1 MGLSDKALFE
11 QGPVIC
17 FTWHLKPDWPILS
30 VTKNINQFG
39 YEAEEFLSKKRL
51 FAQIVHP
58 EDIERIT
65 AEVNMFLTTNTESF
79 EQDYRIITNNGETR
93 WVYDKTMIIADDQ
106 GKKTIAQG
114 YLLDITDRKLAE
126 LEVADTKEKY
136 FQLFESNKSVELLI
150 DPDNGQVIRANLAAQ
165 HFYGYSQS
173 EFKHLSIHD
182 INILSPQAIKN
193 EMQLA
198 LNEKRDYAYFR
209 HQLKSGEIRDVCVYS
224 GPLQLADHTVLYSIV
239 HDITHQRQTE
249 AALAKSE
256 QQFRTVIET
265 TSEGFL
271 IIDNRFNITFA
282 NHALCQLTGYELA
295 ELKEHSAIYYI
306 APEFKH
312 SFTQQLN
319 QSRTQRHQHQDLII
333 QHKNG
338 QMINVRLTATAM
350 DDGSGFFAFMAN
362 ITAHKKTEIQ
372 LQKLSRAVE
381 HSASSI
387 MITDKNGIIEYINPR
402 FCEVTG
408 YSESEA
414 IGQTPSIISTKET
427 PPACH
432 QELWS
437 TILAGNNWHGETFN
451 RTKNG
456 AYYWSLMSISPV
468 MDDNGEISHFIS
480 VSEDITTKKDQQ
492 IKIEK
497 IALYDPLTGL
507 ANRRLLY
514 DRLNQSTEI
523 LQRQQDAGIGVI
535 MLDLDYFKAINDTY
549 GHDVGDELLKEV
561 AHRLTDCVR
570 SEDTVSRPGGDEF
583 TILLQEV
590 SHQGNIQP
598 VAQKIL
604 QSLRRSI
611 NIDKYSFKIT
621 CSMGISIAP
630 LHTNEPKALLKY
642 ADLALYRAKDCGRN
656 NFQFYNPNMQVRNQN
671 DMMDMTMPS
680 NFY

>member
-1 MGLSDKALFE
+1 MGSSDKGLFA
-11 QGPVIC
+11 QAPAIC
-17 FTWHLKPDWPILS
+17 FTWRLEPDWPVLS
-30 VTKNINQFG
+30 VTNNINQFG
-39 YEAEEFLSKKRL
+39 YTAEEFLSKTRL
-51 FAQIVHP
+51 LAEIVHP
-58 EDIERIT
+58 EDRERIT
-65 AEVNMFLTTNTESF
+65 AEVKAFLTTNTESF
-79 EQDYRIITNNGETR
+79 QQNYRIITHS
-93 WVYDKTMIIADDQ
+93 
-106 GKKTIAQG
+106 GK
-114 YLLDITDRKLAE
+114 
-126 LEVADTKEKY
+126 
-136 FQLFESNKSVELLI
+136 
-150 DPDNGQVIRANLAAQ
+150 
-165 HFYGYSQS
+165 
-173 EFKHLSIHD
+173 
-182 INILSPQAIKN
+182 
-193 EMQLA
+193 
-198 LNEKRDYAYFR
+198 
-209 HQLKSGEIRDVCVYS
+209 IRDVCVYS
-224 GPLQLADHTVLYSIV
+224 GFLQPTDHTVFYSIA
-239 HDITHQRQTE
+239 HDITHQRQAE
-249 AALAKSE
+249 VALVKSE

-271 IIDNRFNITFA
+271 IIDNHFNITFA

-295 ELKEHSAIYYI
+295 ELKANSVIDYI
-306 APEFKH
+306 APEFKNIL
-312 SFTQQLN
+312 TQSVN
-319 QSRTQRHQHQDLII
+319 QPGIQQHWREDLII
-333 QHKNG
+333 HHKDG
-338 QMINVRLTATAM
+338 QTLNVRLTATAM
-350 DDGSGFFAFMAN
+350 DDSAGFFAFITN
-362 ITAHKKTEIQ
+362 ITAHKKTQIQ

-408 YSESEA
+408 YSEAEA

-437 TILAGNNWHGETFN
+437 TILAGKNWHGETFN

-480 VSEDITTKKDQQ
+480 VSEDITTQKDQQ

-523 LQRQQDAGIGVI
+523 LHRQQDAGIGVI
-535 MLDLDYFKAINDTY
+535 MLDLDYFKLINDTY

-561 AHRLTDCVR
+561 ALRLTDCVR

-583 TILLQEV
+583 TILLQDV
-590 SHQGNIQP
+590 SAPKDIQP

-604 QSLRRSI
+604 KSLRHSI

-621 CSMGISIAP
+621 CSIGISIAP
-630 LHTNEPKALLKY
+630 LHSREPKSLLKY
-642 ADLALYRAKDCGRN
+642 ADLALYRAKDCGRD
-656 NFQFYNPNMQVRNQN
+656 NFQFFSVNMRIKHQGGMQKA
-671 DMMDMTMPS
+671 
-680 NFY
+680 

>member
-1 MGLSDKALFE
+1 MGSSDKGLFV
-11 QGPVIC
+11 QAPAIC
-17 FTWHLKPDWPILS
+17 FTWRFEPDWPVLS
-30 VTKNINQFG
+30 VTKNIHRFG
-39 YEAEEFLSKKRL
+39 YTAEEFLSKTRL
-51 FAQIVHP
+51 FTEIIHP
-58 EDIERIT
+58 EDRERIT
-65 AEVNMFLTTNTESF
+65 AEINVLLTTNTESF
-79 EQDYRIITNNGETR
+79 QQNYRIITN
-93 WVYDKTMIIADDQ
+93 
-106 GKKTIAQG
+106 
-114 YLLDITDRKLAE
+114 
-126 LEVADTKEKY
+126 
-136 FQLFESNKSVELLI
+136 
-150 DPDNGQVIRANLAAQ
+150 
-165 HFYGYSQS
+165 
-173 EFKHLSIHD
+173 
-182 INILSPQAIKN
+182 
-193 EMQLA
+193 
-198 LNEKRDYAYFR
+198 
-209 HQLKSGEIRDVCVYS
+209 SGEIRDVCVYS
-224 GPLQLADHTVLYSIV
+224 GPLQPNDHTVFYSIV
-239 HDITHQRQTE
+239 HDITHQRQAE
-249 AALAKSE
+249 AALVKSE

-271 IIDNRFNITFA
+271 IIDNNFNITFA

-295 ELKEHSAIYYI
+295 ELKAHSAVYYI

-312 SFTQQLN
+312 IFTQSVNQPGIQLHW
-319 QSRTQRHQHQDLII
+319 REDLII
-333 QHKNG
+333 HRKDG
-338 QMINVRLTATAM
+338 QALNVRLTVTAM
-350 DDGSGFFAFMAN
+350 DDGTGFFAFITN
-362 ITAHKKTEIQ
+362 ITAHKKAQIQ

-387 MITDKNGIIEYINPR
+387 MITDKNGIIEYVNPR

-408 YSESEA
+408 YSEAEA

-480 VSEDITTKKDQQ
+480 VSEDITTQKDQQ

-535 MLDLDYFKAINDTY
+535 MLDLDYFKLINDTY

-561 AHRLTDCVR
+561 ANRLTDCVR

-583 TILLQEV
+583 TILLQDV
-590 SHQGNIQP
+590 SHPEDIQP

-621 CSMGISIAP
+621 CSIGISIAP
-630 LHTNEPKALLKY
+630 LHTNEPKLLLKY
-642 ADLALYRAKDCGRN
+642 ADLALYRAKDCGRDN
-656 NFQFYNPNMQVRNQN
+656 VQFFSANMRVKHQDGILKV
-671 DMMDMTMPS
+671 
-680 NFY
+680 

>member
-1 MGLSDKALFE
+1 MGSSDKGLFT
-11 QGPVIC
+11 QAPAIC
-17 FTWHLKPDWPILS
+17 FTWRFEPDWPVLS
-30 VTKNINQFG
+30 VTNNINQFG
-39 YEAEEFLSKKRL
+39 YKAEAFLSKERL
-51 FAQIVHP
+51 LSDIVHP
-58 EDIERIT
+58 DDRERIT
-65 AEVNMFLTTNTESF
+65 AEINMFLTTNTESF
-79 EQDYRIITNNGETR
+79 QQNYRIIT
-93 WVYDKTMIIADDQ
+93 
-106 GKKTIAQG
+106 
-114 YLLDITDRKLAE
+114 
-126 LEVADTKEKY
+126 
-136 FQLFESNKSVELLI
+136 
-150 DPDNGQVIRANLAAQ
+150 
-165 HFYGYSQS
+165 H
-173 EFKHLSIHD
+173 
-182 INILSPQAIKN
+182 
-193 EMQLA
+193 
-198 LNEKRDYAYFR
+198 
-209 HQLKSGEIRDVCVYS
+209 SGEIRDVCVYS
-224 GPLQLADHTVLYSIV
+224 GPLQPDDHTVFYSIV
-239 HDITHQRQTE
+239 HDITQQRQAE
-249 AALAKSE
+249 AALVKSE

-271 IIDNRFNITFA
+271 IIDNHFNITFA

-295 ELKEHSAIYYI
+295 ELKADSVIYYI

-312 SFTQQLN
+312 IFTQAVKQPGI
-319 QSRTQRHQHQDLII
+319 QRQWREDLII
-333 QHKNG
+333 HHKNG
-338 QMINVRLTATAM
+338 QALNVRLTATTM
-350 DDGSGFFAFMAN
+350 DDGTGFFAFITD
-362 ITAHKKTEIQ
+362 ITAHKKTQIQ

-387 MITDKNGIIEYINPR
+387 MITDKNGIIEYVNPR

-432 QELWS
+432 HELWS

-468 MDDNGEISHFIS
+468 MDDNGEISHIIS
-480 VSEDITTKKDQQ
+480 VSEDITTQKDQQ

-535 MLDLDYFKAINDTY
+535 MLDLDYFKLINDTY

-561 AHRLTDCVR
+561 ANRLTDCVR

-583 TILLQEV
+583 TILLQDV
-590 SHQGNIQP
+590 SHPEDIQP

-621 CSMGISIAP
+621 CSIGISIAP
-630 LHTNEPKALLKY
+630 LHTNEPKLLLKY
-642 ADLALYRAKDCGRN
+642 ADLALYRAKDCGRDN
-656 NFQFYNPNMQVRNQN
+656 VQFFSANMRIKHQDCMQKA
-671 DMMDMTMPS
+671 
-680 NFY
+680 